1 MATDIESDLSN
12 TYHDD
17 EHSMDSSYKM
27 DQNHDKSIKK
37 RPKPTM
43 QCVVCGDHAFGK
55 MNS

>member
-12 TYHDD
+12 TYLDD
-17 EHSMDSSYKM
+17 EHSMDSSHKM

-37 RPKPTM
+37 RSKPTM